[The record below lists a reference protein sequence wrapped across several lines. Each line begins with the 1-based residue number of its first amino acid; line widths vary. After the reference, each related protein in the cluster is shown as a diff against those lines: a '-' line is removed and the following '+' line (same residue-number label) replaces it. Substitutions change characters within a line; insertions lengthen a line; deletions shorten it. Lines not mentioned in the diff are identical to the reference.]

1 MVEADKSDGE
11 LVIYDNT
18 SMNHTWKNDKKLK
31 PLVRYSL
38 CGDDKL
44 TFGNV
49 KAVFRLQQ
57 NRNDQGKNDSTFL
70 AGGSSK

>member
-1 MVEADKSDGE
+1 MIEADKSDGE
-11 LVIYDNT
+11 LAIYDND

-38 CGDDKL
+38 SDDDKL
-44 TFGNV
+44 LFGNV

-57 NRNDQGKNDSTFL
+57 NPNDDGKNKTYLADSN
-70 AGGSSK
+70 SK